1 MCIGCAVVEL
11 QPEALRNTAAAAQW
25 DATFTD
31 LAPNAGKDKP
41 EFLSILQ

>member
-25 DATFTD
+25 DAAFTD
-31 LAPNAGKDKP
+31 LSPHAGKGKP